1 MVQIV
6 ENVTPYLWVLDIGTY
21 IRERRD
27 ALGMSAAELA
37 KLVNLSTG
45 AITSRERGDTR
56 IRLAELPRLAKA
68 LKLKACDLES
78 VLASGPKP
86 RIPIINRTAAG
97 QQVDNEEWSV
107 DSRFGYAYTDVDVQT
122 DLENVFALVVD
133 GSSMA
138 PTLNQ
143 HDLVIVRTVPPDAD
157 NMPAP
162 GSVVYVRLGAD
173 HPRPGGMLCRWYPQ
187 EGGSLLLRKDNAA
200 YPPQVVPREHVEQ
213 FGVVIQ
219 HRRQLPPM

>member
-1 MVQIV
+1 MVQNV
-6 ENVTPYLWVLDIGTY
+6 ENVTPYLWVVEIGVY

-45 AITSRERGDTR
+45 AITSRERGHTR
-56 IRLAELPRLAKA
+56 VRLAELPRLAKA
-68 LKLKACDLES
+68 LKVKTTDLES
-78 VLASGPKP
+78 ALASGPKP

-97 QQVDNEEWSV
+97 QQVDNAEWGV
-107 DSRFGYAYTDVDVQT
+107 DSRFGFAYTDADVQT

-133 GSSMA
+133 GQSMA

-143 HDLVIVRTVPPDAD
+143 NDLVIIRAVPPDAD

-162 GSVVYVRLGAD
+162 GSVVYIRMGPD

-187 EGGSLLLRKDNAA
+187 DGGTYLLRKDNAA
-200 YPPQVVPREHVEQ
+200 FPPQVVPREHVEQ
-213 FGVVIQ
+213 FGIVIQ
-219 HRRQLPPM
+219 HRRPLPPM